1 MRNLVLYSK
10 MDPTLNPENMDKVN
24 NHLLKMINKSNPR
37 VGYIASESDRERKYF
52 NKTKKYYEAM
62 GINNLI
68 YIDLEEEYDETRVDD
83 LSKYDVIHLS
93 TGNTFKFLN
102 LLNKRGMTS
111 KLVDYSKDGGILVGV
126 SAGGI
131 IMGKD
136 IDIAKFAD
144 VNEVGLDDFSSLDLL
159 GFTVKP
165 HWDKW
170 EHRIDDFKR
179 YAMEDDKKIYVL
191 RDGEAIVV
199 EGDEISI
206 YGQGTVIENCNVY

>member
-1 MRNLVLYSK
+1 
-10 MDPTLNPENMDKVN
+10 MDKVN
-24 NHLLKMINKSNPR
+24 NHLLKIINKNNPR

-52 NKTKKYYEAM
+52 NKTKKYYEDM

-68 YIDLEEEYDETRVDD
+68 YIDLEGEYDETQVDD

-93 TGNTFKFLN
+93 TGNTFKFLS
-102 LLNKRGMTS
+102 LLKKRGMTS

-136 IDIAKFAD
+136 ITIAKFAD
-144 VNEVGLDDFSSLDLL
+144 VNEVGLEDFDSLDLL
-159 GFTVKP
+159 EFTVKP

-170 EHRIDDFKR
+170 ERRIDDFKR
-179 YAMEDDKKIYVL
+179 YSMEADKRVYVI

-199 EGDEISI
+199 EEGKTSI
-206 YGQGTVIENCNVY
+206 YGEGTFIEMGQVHNISEA

>member
-1 MRNLVLYSK
+1 

-52 NKTKKYYEAM
+52 NKTKKYYEDM

-68 YIDLEEEYDETRVDD
+68 YIDLEEEYDETQVDD

-93 TGNTFKFLN
+93 TGNTFKFLS
-102 LLNKRGMTS
+102 LLKKRRMVW
-111 KLVDYSKDGGILVGV
+111 KLVGYSKAGGILVGV

-136 IDIAKFAD
+136 ITIAKFAD
-144 VNEVGLDDFSSLDLL
+144 VNEVGLDDFTSLDLL

-165 HWDKW
+165 HWNKW

-179 YAMEDDKKIYVL
+179 YSVEADIKVYVI

-199 EGDEISI
+199 EEGKTSI
-206 YGQGTVIENCNVY
+206 YGEDMFIEMGQVYKISED